1 MAKEISPSFASENR
15 ICQIKTLNVF
25 SFFHLYVTLSDKKMS
40 DNIDK
45 IFFEVKKILSDEK

>member
-15 ICQIKTLNVF
+15 ICQIKINVF
-25 SFFHLYVTLSDKKMS
+25 SFFHLYVTLSDKNMS